1 MTAAIRHLAQAGP
14 HGYRLGVVAEVAT
27 ILVVDDN
34 AENRALA
41 CATLEDEDYRAIT
54 ANDGEQA
61 VAAAAAER
69 PDCVLMDVR
78 MPKLDGVAACQRIRQ
93 LPGGDQIAIIFV
105 TAQREVE
112 TFDRALAAGGDD
124 FITKPFR
131 PAELVVRVQTAM
143 RLRRIA
149 RERGELYD
157 QLKQQRDA
165 LQRLELQ
172 KEQLVGFLVH
182 DLKNPVGSIELSAQ
196 ALERNPGDAARTLRA
211 AGRIRD
217 ESRALLR
224 MITNLLDLSRAD
236 EGRLAPTLA
245 EIDVAALVGGVL
257 QEASGKAAQS
267 SVTFATE
274 ISARSI
280 RADRDLMSRVLANL
294 IDNAIRHAPEDSQIR
309 VLAVDHE
316 KGVEL
321 RVADRGLGVPA
332 DQREKVFERFL
343 SSGNTERS
351 NRGLGLAF
359 CKIAVEAHGGRI
371 WVEDGAP
378 GAVFCVRI

>member
-1 MTAAIRHLAQAGP
+1 MSAAIGP
-14 HGYRLGVVAEVAT
+14 LGAPLHRGYNQLVVAEVAT

-41 CATLEDEDYRAIT
+41 CAALEDEGYRAVT

-61 VAAAAAER
+61 VAAVLAER

-78 MPKLDGVAACQRIRQ
+78 MPRLDGIAACEQIRAM
-93 LPGGDQIAIIFV
+93 PGGGEVAIIFV

-172 KEQLVGFLVH
+172 KQQLVAFLVH
-182 DLKNPVGSIELSAQ
+182 DLKNPVSAIELH
-196 ALERNPGDAARTLRA
+196 ALAIERNPGDPERAVRA
-211 AGRIRD
+211 AGRIHD
-217 ESRALLR
+217 ETRALLR
-224 MITNLLDLSRAD
+224 MITNLLDLSKAD
-236 EGRLAPTLA
+236 EGRLAPA
-245 EIDVAALVGGVL
+245 IADVDVAVLVREVL
-257 QEASGKAAQS
+257 DELSVKAAQS
-267 SVTFATE
+267 SVTIATE
-274 ISARSI
+274 VSARSV
-280 RADRDLMSRVLANL
+280 RADRELIARVLANL
-294 IDNAIRHAPEDSQIR
+294 VDNAIRHAPEDSQIR
-309 VLAVDHE
+309 VLAVEDA
-316 KGVEL
+316 KGIEL
-321 RVADRGLGVPA
+321 RVIDRGPGVPV
-332 DQREKVFERFL
+332 DQRESVFERFL
-343 SSGNTERS
+343 SGTKSERS

-359 CKIAVEAHGGRI
+359 CKVAVEAHGGRI
-371 WVEDGAP
+371 WIEDAAP